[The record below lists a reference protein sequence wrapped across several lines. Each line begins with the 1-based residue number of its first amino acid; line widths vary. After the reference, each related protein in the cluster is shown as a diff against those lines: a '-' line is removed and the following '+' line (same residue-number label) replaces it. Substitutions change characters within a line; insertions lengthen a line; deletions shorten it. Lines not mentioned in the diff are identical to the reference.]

1 MMNQQLLAVV
11 NYIEKERGVG
21 REVVLTAIQQA
32 MQQAAR
38 HNAGFTKDCRVEI
51 DRANLNIKI
60 FDTLVVSDTETGA
73 GFVSLARARRHK
85 PDAQP
90 GDTIEIEVPA
100 TRLGRIAAQATRQVI
115 TMKIRE
121 AERTNLFSEYKDRL
135 HEIVTGTVSNIVK
148 RDIYVMVGKSEMIL
162 PWRERIP
169 SEELNVGDSVRAMI
183 VRVDPDAVGRP
194 AVTLS
199 RACNEF
205 VKVLFRLEVSEIA
218 DGTVEIM
225 SVARD
230 PGYRCKI
237 AVRSL
242 DDKVDPVGACVGQR
256 GARVRNIVTE
266 LCGEKIDVVRWSD
279 DIKTF
284 VAQALL
290 PAKLD
295 SIEIDSDS
303 RRLVDVVV
311 APDQYKLAIG
321 KSGHNVRLTSQL
333 VGWRVEV
340 RKSLA
345 GASFEEQKAQAVKT
359 LADTFSIP
367 TAKATQI
374 ADAGF
379 LTVEGIITADEAT
392 FAASTGLDPVAAR
405 GIYAAAQAVAELTG
419 VGRDAAAETPA
430 EEPAADAEEPAYAEP
445 AAGDPAQETTPGAE
459 G

>member
-1 MMNQQLLAVV
+1 MFKILKKENLAPNIYLMDVEAPRV
-11 NYIEKERGVG
+11 ARNALPGQFLIVRVDDEGERVP
-21 REVVLTAIQQA
+21 LTICDYD
-32 MQQAAR
+32 AA
-38 HNAGFTKDCRVEI
+38 AGTVQIVF
-51 DRANLNIKI
+51 
-60 FDTLVVSDTETGA
+60 
-73 GFVSLARARRHK
+73 
-85 PDAQP
+85 
-90 GDTIEIEVPA
+90 
-100 TRLGRIAAQATRQVI
+100 QVI
-115 TMKIRE
+115 GGETYRM
-121 AERTNLFSEYKDRL
+121 A
-135 HEIVTGTVSNIVK
+135 
-148 RDIYVMVGKSEMIL
+148 
-162 PWRERIP
+162 
-169 SEELNVGDSVRAMI
+169 ELNVGDSVRAMI